1 MRASR
6 TRLMVVF
13 SLDCPARLSSEHIR
27 NHQRNGKRSPSSR
40 GAASDRAEFDT
51 TPNKV
56 DAEKNFKIVLASSK
70 LSPILNF
77 VAQQHTPFL
86 DSSMVEHAAVNRAV
100 VGSSPTRGARNFKPA
115 F

>member
-1 MRASR
+1 M
-6 TRLMVVF
+6 
-13 SLDCPARLSSEHIR
+13 
-27 NHQRNGKRSPSSR
+27 N
-40 GAASDRAEFDT
+40 
-51 TPNKV
+51 
-56 DAEKNFKIVLASSK
+56 AEKNFKIVLASSK

-115 F
+115 FRGGFFYYPRFPRQKWDSIQNDAAPFFA